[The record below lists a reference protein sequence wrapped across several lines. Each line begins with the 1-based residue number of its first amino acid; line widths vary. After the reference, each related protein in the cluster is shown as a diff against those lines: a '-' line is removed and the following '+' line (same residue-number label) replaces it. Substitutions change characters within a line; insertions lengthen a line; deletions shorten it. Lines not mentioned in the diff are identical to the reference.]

1 MGRQGAAGAGRR
13 DRLRRSAEV
22 HAVPRRH
29 GAAVRA
35 RAALPRRQAGLGG
48 RHRADREVP
57 VRLVTVG
64 PTRDVHRT
72 GSRYLLPT
80 PQYVGK
86 FRPRVSTR
94 HFFTSLG
101 GTMTMSDLSR
111 RSVIAG
117 GLAAAAAGATAG
129 SARAATSTSATP
141 PAAENGWVT
150 STMARMTLEEK
161 VGQLFIQNVYGKD
174 ATTPDQRNVPLYGV
188 ASPAE
193 VVQKY
198 HLGGVI
204 YFAWT
209 DSVQNPDQ
217 IVGLSNGLQKA
228 ALTQPSK
235 VRIPLQIATDQEQ
248 GVVTRIGPPAT
259 QFPGSMALGA
269 GRSAADARTA
279 AAITGRELLA
289 MGVNTNF
296 APDCDV
302 NVNPLNPVIGTRS
315 FSSRAALA
323 AELAAAQVAGYQRDG
338 GVASSAK
345 HFPGHGD
352 TATDSHV
359 AFPIITHTR
368 QQWEQV
374 DAPPFK
380 EAIASGID
388 MIMTA
393 HLSFPALDDSGDPA
407 TLSRPILTGLLRGEL
422 GYKGVI
428 VTDSLAMQGVR
439 DLYGDAEVAVRALS
453 AGADQL
459 LMTPAMD
466 DAYAA
471 VLDAV
476 HTGRISRADLDA
488 KVTRVLELKYS
499 RGIVA
504 HPYADPTA
512 LDSVVGTPEHL
523 AAADAI
529 TDRTTTLVKNDTH
542 TLPLATSGAKVLV
555 TGYGVTT
562 TQTLAD
568 GLAKQGAV
576 TTVKQTGTS
585 PTDAQVASAV
595 AAAATQDAVV
605 VTTMKAWDT
614 SVTDPRGGQQ
624 KLVKQ
629 LLATGKP
636 VIVVATRD
644 PYDIAY
650 LTQAPTYLAT
660 YSYSPVAI
668 EAVARVIGGTVAPTG
683 KLPVDIPVAGD
694 PTRVLYPFGH
704 GLTY

>member
-1 MGRQGAAGAGRR
+1 MSG
-13 DRLRRSAEV
+13 SA
-22 HAVPRRH
+22 
-29 GAAVRA
+29 
-35 RAALPRRQAGLGG
+35 
-48 RHRADREVP
+48 
-57 VRLVTVG
+57 
-64 PTRDVHRT
+64 
-72 GSRYLLPT
+72 
-80 PQYVGK
+80 
-86 FRPRVSTR
+86 
-94 HFFTSLG
+94 
-101 GTMTMSDLSR
+101 LSR
-111 RSVIAG
+111 RSLVAG
-117 GLAAAAAGATAG
+117 VAGLALLGAGLTTATAAPP
-129 SARAATSTSATP
+129 SAAPPLP
-141 PAAENGWVT
+141 PAAEHGWVT

-174 ATTPDQRNVPLYGV
+174 ATTPDARNIPLYGV

-193 VVQKY
+193 VVRKY

-209 DSVQNPDQ
+209 DSVQNPQQ
-217 IVGLSNGLQKA
+217 ITALSNGLQQA
-228 ALTQPSK
+228 ALTQDSK
-235 VRIPLQIATDQEQ
+235 VRIPLQVATDQEQ

-269 GRSAADARTA
+269 GRSTDDARTA
-279 AAITGRELLA
+279 ARITGEELKA
-289 MGVNTNF
+289 MGVNTDF
-296 APDCDV
+296 APDSDV

-315 FSSRAALA
+315 FSSDPGLA
-323 AELAAAQVAGYQRDG
+323 ADMVGAQVRGYQDDAG
-338 GVASSAK
+338 ISSSAK

-359 AFPIITHTR
+359 AFPVITHSR
-368 QQWEQV
+368 QQWEEI

-380 EAIASGID
+380 RAIADGID

-407 TLSRPILTGLLRGEL
+407 TLSKPILTGLLRNQL
-422 GYKGVI
+422 GFKGVI

-439 DLYGDAEVAVRALS
+439 DLYGDPEVAVRALS

-471 VLDAV
+471 VIDAV

-488 KVTRVLELKYS
+488 KVRRVLELKYE

-504 HPYADPTA
+504 HPYADPAA

-523 AAADAI
+523 ATADAV
-529 TDRTTTLVKNDTH
+529 TDRTTTLVKNDAK
-542 TLPLATSGAKVLV
+542 TLPLATSGRKVLV

-595 AAAATQDAVV
+595 AAAAGQDAVV

-614 SVTDPRGGQQ
+614 SVTDPRAGQQ
-624 KLVKQ
+624 RLVKQ

-650 LTQAPTYLAT
+650 LGDAPTYLAT

-668 EAVARVIGGTVAPTG
+668 EAVARVIGGEVAPRG

-694 PTRVLYPFGH
+694 PSTVLFPLGH

>member
-1 MGRQGAAGAGRR
+1 MSSSALSRRTFVAGGVAAGMLLAGAGTG
-13 DRLRRSAEV
+13 LASA
-22 HAVPRRH
+22 APPSLAP
-29 GAAVRA
+29 GAA
-35 RAALPRRQAGLGG
+35 PAG
-48 RHRADREVP
+48 
-57 VRLVTVG
+57 
-64 PTRDVHRT
+64 
-72 GSRYLLPT
+72 
-80 PQYVGK
+80 Q
-86 FRPRVSTR
+86 
-94 HFFTSLG
+94 
-101 GTMTMSDLSR
+101 
-111 RSVIAG
+111 
-117 GLAAAAAGATAG
+117 
-129 SARAATSTSATP
+129 
-141 PAAENGWVT
+141 NGWVT
-150 STMARMTLEEK
+150 STLARMTLEEK

-174 ATTPDQRNVPLYGV
+174 ATTPDSRNLPLYGV

-209 DSVQNPDQ
+209 DSVQNPPQ
-217 IVGLSNGLQKA
+217 IAGLSNGLQKA
-228 ALTQPSK
+228 ALSQPSK

-269 GRSAADARTA
+269 GRSADDARTA
-279 AAITGRELLA
+279 AAITGEELKA

-296 APDCDV
+296 APDADV

-315 FSSRAALA
+315 FSSQPQLA
-323 AELAAAQVAGYQRDG
+323 ADMVAAQVAGYQADG
-338 GVASSAK
+338 GVSSTAK

-368 QQWEQV
+368 QQWEQI

-380 EAIASGID
+380 AAIAQGID

-393 HLSFPALDDSGDPA
+393 HLNFPALDDSGDPA
-407 TLSRPILTGLLRGEL
+407 TLSKPIMTGLLRNEL
-422 GYKGVI
+422 GYKGII
-428 VTDSLAMQGVR
+428 VTDSLGMQGVR
-439 DLYGDAEVAVRALS
+439 DLYGDAEVAVRALD
-453 AGADQL
+453 AGVDQL
-459 LMTPAMD
+459 LMTPSMD

-471 VLDAV
+471 VLGAV
-476 HTGRISRADLDA
+476 RSGRISQANLDS
-488 KVTRVLELKYS
+488 KVRRVLELKYK
-499 RGIVA
+499 RGVVA
-504 HPYADPTA
+504 QPYVDAA
-512 LDSVVGTPEHL
+512 ELDNVVGTADHL
-523 AAADAI
+523 AQANAI
-529 TDRTTTLVKNDTH
+529 TDRTTTLVKNDAG
-542 TLPLATSGAKVLV
+542 TLPLATQGTKVLV
-555 TGYGVTT
+555 TGYGVAT
-562 TQTLAD
+562 TQTLAE
-568 GLAKQGAV
+568 GLAAKGAV

-585 PTDAQVASAV
+585 PTDAQVAAAV
-595 AAAATQDAVV
+595 AAASTQDAVV

-614 SVTDPRGGQQ
+614 SVTDPRAGQQ

-650 LTQAPTYLAT
+650 FTDAPTYVAT

-668 EAVARVIGGTVAPTG
+668 ESVARVISGAVSPTG

-694 PTRVLYPFGH
+694 PATVLYPFGH
-704 GLTY
+704 GLTF

>member
-1 MGRQGAAGAGRR
+1 
-13 DRLRRSAEV
+13 
-22 HAVPRRH
+22 
-29 GAAVRA
+29 
-35 RAALPRRQAGLGG
+35 
-48 RHRADREVP
+48 
-57 VRLVTVG
+57 
-64 PTRDVHRT
+64 
-72 GSRYLLPT
+72 
-80 PQYVGK
+80 
-86 FRPRVSTR
+86 
-94 HFFTSLG
+94 
-101 GTMTMSDLSR
+101 MSMSNLSR

-117 GLAAAAAGATAG
+117 GLAAAAAGAAAS
-129 SARAATSTSATP
+129 SARAAGNPVNP

-161 VGQLFIQNVYGKD
+161 VGQLFIQNVYGSD
-174 ATTPDQRNVPLYGV
+174 ATTPDARNLPLYGV

-198 HLGGVI
+198 HLGGII

-228 ALTQPSK
+228 ALTQASK
-235 VRIPLQIATDQEQ
+235 VRVPLQIATDQEQ

-269 GRSAADARTA
+269 GRSAPDARTA
-279 AAITGRELLA
+279 AAITGMELLA
-289 MGVNTNF
+289 MGVNTDF

-315 FSSRAALA
+315 FSSRPELA
-323 AELAAAQVAGYQRDG
+323 AQLAAAQVAGYQRDG

-368 QQWEQV
+368 EQWEAI

-380 EAIASGID
+380 AAINEQID

-393 HLSFPALDDSGDPA
+393 HLSFPALDDSGNPA
-407 TLSRPILTGLLRGEL
+407 TLSKPIMTDLLRGQL
-422 GYKGVI
+422 GYTGVI

-439 DLYGDAEVAVRALS
+439 DLYGDAEVAVRALL
-453 AGADQL
+453 AGVDQL

-466 DAYAA
+466 DAFAA

-476 HTGRISRADLDA
+476 RSGRIAEDELDA
-488 KVTRVLELKYS
+488 KVRRVLGLKYR

-504 HPYADPTA
+504 RPYADPA
-512 LDSVVGTPEHL
+512 AISSVVGTPAHL
-523 AAADAI
+523 AAANSI
-529 TDRTTTLVKNDTH
+529 TDRTTTLVKNDAKA
-542 TLPLATSGAKVLV
+542 LPLAPKGKKVLV
-555 TGYGVTT
+555 TGYGVGTT
-562 TQTLAD
+562 ATLAAALT
-568 GLAKQGAV
+568 GKGA
-576 TTVKQTGTS
+576 TVQTIQTGTS
-585 PTDAQVASAV
+585 PTDTQVTSAV
-595 AAAATQDAVV
+595 AAAADKDVVV

-629 LLATGKP
+629 LLATGKT
-636 VIVVATRD
+636 VVVVAVRD
-644 PYDIAY
+644 PYDITY
-650 LTQAPTYLAT
+650 FTDAPTYVAT

-668 EAVARVIGGTVAPTG
+668 EAAARVIVGDVSPTAS
-683 KLPVDIPVAGD
+683 LPVDIPVAGRPD
-694 PTRVLYPFGH
+694 TVLYPFGH

>member
-1 MGRQGAAGAGRR
+1 M
-13 DRLRRSAEV
+13 S
-22 HAVPRRH
+22 
-29 GAAVRA
+29 
-35 RAALPRRQAGLGG
+35 
-48 RHRADREVP
+48 
-57 VRLVTVG
+57 
-64 PTRDVHRT
+64 
-72 GSRYLLPT
+72 GS
-80 PQYVGK
+80 V
-86 FRPRVSTR
+86 
-94 HFFTSLG
+94 
-101 GTMTMSDLSR
+101 LSR

-117 GLAAAAAGATAG
+117 ATGVALLGAGLSTAAAAPPSDAPPL
-129 SARAATSTSATP
+129 P
-141 PAAENGWVT
+141 PAAEHGWVT
-150 STMARMTLEEK
+150 STLARMTPEEK

-174 ATTPDQRNVPLYGV
+174 ATTPDARNIPLYGV

-193 VVQKY
+193 VVRKY

-209 DSVQNPDQ
+209 DSVQNPQQ
-217 IVGLSNGLQKA
+217 ITGLSNGLQQA
-228 ALTQPSK
+228 ALTQDSK
-235 VRIPLQIATDQEQ
+235 VHVPLQVATDQEQ

-269 GRSAADARTA
+269 GRSTDDARTA
-279 AAITGRELLA
+279 ARITGEELKA
-289 MGVNTNF
+289 MGVNTDF
-296 APDCDV
+296 APDSDV
-302 NVNPLNPVIGTRS
+302 NVNALNPVIGTRS
-315 FSSRAALA
+315 FSSDP
-323 AELAAAQVAGYQRDG
+323 ELAADMVGAQVRGYQDDARIS
-338 GVASSAK
+338 SSAK

-368 QQWEQV
+368 QQWEQI

-380 EAIASGID
+380 QAIADGID

-407 TLSRPILTGLLRGEL
+407 TLSRPILTGLLRNEL

-476 HTGRISRADLDA
+476 RTGRISHADLDA
-488 KVTRVLELKYS
+488 KVRRVLELKYS

-504 HPYADPTA
+504 HPYADPAA
-512 LDSVVGTPEHL
+512 LDSVVGTSEHL

-529 TDRTTTLVKNDTH
+529 TDRTTTLVKNDAG
-542 TLPLATSGAKVLV
+542 TLPLSTSGAKVLV

-595 AAAATQDAVV
+595 AAASTQDAVV

-668 EAVARVIGGTVAPTG
+668 EAVARVIGGKVAPTG

-694 PTRVLYPFGH
+694 PTTVLYPFGH

>member
-1 MGRQGAAGAGRR
+1 M
-13 DRLRRSAEV
+13 S
-22 HAVPRRH
+22 
-29 GAAVRA
+29 
-35 RAALPRRQAGLGG
+35 
-48 RHRADREVP
+48 
-57 VRLVTVG
+57 
-64 PTRDVHRT
+64 
-72 GSRYLLPT
+72 GS
-80 PQYVGK
+80 V
-86 FRPRVSTR
+86 
-94 HFFTSLG
+94 
-101 GTMTMSDLSR
+101 LSR

-117 GLAAAAAGATAG
+117 ATGVALLGAGLSTAAAAPPSDAPPL
-129 SARAATSTSATP
+129 P
-141 PAAENGWVT
+141 PAAEHGWVT
-150 STMARMTLEEK
+150 STLARMTPEEK

-174 ATTPDQRNVPLYGV
+174 ATTPDARNIPLYGV

-193 VVQKY
+193 VVRKY

-209 DSVQNPDQ
+209 DSVQNPQQ
-217 IVGLSNGLQKA
+217 ITGLSNGLQQA
-228 ALTQPSK
+228 ALTQDSK
-235 VRIPLQIATDQEQ
+235 VHVPLQVATDQEQ

-269 GRSAADARTA
+269 GRSTDDARTA
-279 AAITGRELLA
+279 ARITGEELKA
-289 MGVNTNF
+289 MGVNTDF
-296 APDCDV
+296 APDSDV
-302 NVNPLNPVIGTRS
+302 NVNALNPVIGTRS
-315 FSSRAALA
+315 FSSDP
-323 AELAAAQVAGYQRDG
+323 ELAADMVGAQVRGYQDDAG
-338 GVASSAK
+338 ISSSAK

-368 QQWEQV
+368 QQWEQI

-380 EAIASGID
+380 QAIADGID

-407 TLSRPILTGLLRGEL
+407 TLSRPILTGLLRNEL

-476 HTGRISRADLDA
+476 RTGRISHADLDA
-488 KVTRVLELKYS
+488 KVRRVLELKYS

-504 HPYADPTA
+504 HPYADPAA
-512 LDSVVGTPEHL
+512 LDSVVGTSEHL

-529 TDRTTTLVKNDTH
+529 TDRTTTLVKNDAG
-542 TLPLATSGAKVLV
+542 TLPLSTSGAKVLV

-595 AAAATQDAVV
+595 AAASTQDAVV

-668 EAVARVIGGTVAPTG
+668 EAVARVIGGKVAPTG

-694 PTRVLYPFGH
+694 PTTVLYPFGH